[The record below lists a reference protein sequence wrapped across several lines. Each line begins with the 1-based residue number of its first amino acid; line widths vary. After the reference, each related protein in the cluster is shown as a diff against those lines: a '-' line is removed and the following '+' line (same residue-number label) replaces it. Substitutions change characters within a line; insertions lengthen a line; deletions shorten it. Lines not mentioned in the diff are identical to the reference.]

1 MNLQL
6 EILMVLRDAGEHL
19 LPQTTLVSN
28 LRLRDRKESI
38 AQIEGDLK
46 ALEAR
51 QQIVGAH
58 NPDTGAKWK
67 IADNGTVRLAEANL

>member
-1 MNLQL
+1 MTLQL

-19 LPQTTLVSN
+19 LPQSTLISN
-28 LRLRDRKESI
+28 LRLRDRKESL

-51 QQIVGAH
+51 KQIVGAN
-58 NPDTGAKWK
+58 NPDTGTKWK
-67 IADNGTVRLAEANL
+67 IADEGIVRLAEANL

>member
-28 LRLRDRKESI
+28 LRLRDRKESA
-38 AQIEGDLK
+38 AQIEGDLR

-51 QQIVGAH
+51 KQIVGAH
-58 NPDTGAKWK
+58 NQDTGNKWK
-67 IADNGTVRLAEANL
+67 ISDEGRVRLAEANL